1 MCGPRHA
8 LAARAVLR
16 GAPPAGT
23 GDAGLVQE
31 AADGLAGDAQPFALA
46 EELGEVLV
54 VHGGVGGAGE
64 PHDPLVEG
72 VGQPPG

>member
-1 MCGPRHA
+1 
-8 LAARAVLR
+8 
-16 GAPPAGT
+16 
-23 GDAGLVQE
+23 LVQE